1 LTFDADAVSRA
12 ASGTSVLPSVSF
24 LVHLDGA
31 ASAASSQTPKP
42 LLWSQM
48 EHKQFLMDSNS
59 NHNRMVS
66 QLMVSQLMV
75 SQLPMANS
83 NSNRMVSQLLMANS
97 NSNRTDSRLLK
108 LRNRSNSSKL
118 PWWLMVYFLS

>member
-1 LTFDADAVSRA
+1 
-12 ASGTSVLPSVSF
+12 
-24 LVHLDGA
+24 
-31 ASAASSQTPKP
+31 
-42 LLWSQM
+42 M

-59 NHNRMVS
+59 NHNR
-66 QLMVSQLMV
+66 MVSQLMV

-118 PWWLMVYFLS
+118 P